1 MNTSNKRNK
10 LLQKIET
17 FKSQNNPK
25 RLLQEKNTQSHSLNI
40 LSSKRSSNS
49 ILKSSRKSSVTSIRN
64 SIKKERRISSINSL
78 NKQKRNS
85 INLTKRSSV
94 NFGKEQEKFVKRNS
108 MIVTQGNVNTQALE
122 TLSNAA
128 IKVQNLLSDFLE
140 NADDDDK
147 QKFNIAEELK
157 QIKENKNNQNLNIFS
172 IIGNNSGKSSDSDN
186 KNNKNKNNNPK
197 SSLINRGKTTSSL
210 LLSNEDD
217 LGRQQIKHNSRK
229 EGRSKF
235 IENSNSI
242 AHISKRN
249 SVNLVPNRPLA
260 KNFNNSL
267 INEGADKKKNK
278 VHFQFNQD
286 KEKNNKM
293 LSSEKSNFNRKRK
306 RKRTY
311 QVKQK
316 INIIGNNHL
325 NLNQIIFF

>member
-1 MNTSNKRNK
+1 
-10 LLQKIET
+10 
-17 FKSQNNPK
+17 
-25 RLLQEKNTQSHSLNI
+25 
-40 LSSKRSSNS
+40 
-49 ILKSSRKSSVTSIRN
+49 
-64 SIKKERRISSINSL
+64 
-78 NKQKRNS
+78 
-85 INLTKRSSV
+85 V

-108 MIVTQGNVNTQALE
+108 VIVTQGNVNTQALE

-186 KNNKNKNNNPK
+186 KNNKNKNNNTK

-217 LGRQQIKHNSRK
+217 LRRQQIKHNSRK

-242 AHISKRN
+242 EYISKRN
-249 SVNLVPNRPLA
+249 SVNLVPNRPFA

-267 INEGADKKKNK
+267 INEGADKKK
-278 VHFQFNQD
+278 Q
-286 KEKNNKM
+286 
-293 LSSEKSNFNRKRK
+293 SSFS
-306 RKRTY
+306 
-311 QVKQK
+311 
-316 INIIGNNHL
+316 I
-325 NLNQIIFF
+325 

>member
-1 MNTSNKRNK
+1 MNK

-40 LSSKRSSNS
+40 LSSKRSLNS

-197 SSLINRGKTTSSL
+197 SSLINRGKAASSL
-210 LLSNEDD
+210 LLY
-217 LGRQQIKHNSRK
+217 
-229 EGRSKF
+229 F
-235 IENSNSI
+235 
-242 AHISKRN
+242 
-249 SVNLVPNRPLA
+249 NLRFL
-260 KNFNNSL
+260 L
-267 INEGADKKKNK
+267 I
-278 VHFQFNQD
+278 
-286 KEKNNKM
+286 
-293 LSSEKSNFNRKRK
+293 LI
-306 RKRTY
+306 Y
-311 QVKQK
+311 
-316 INIIGNNHL
+316 
-325 NLNQIIFF
+325 IFFFHV